1 MTLRELRVRRLLSV
15 HDLAHGVGLSPSTVS
30 TIESHRGH
38 ASFPT
43 IRKISAH
50 LGVAPL
56 EVDEFR
62 AAVQRRMG
70 TA

>member
-15 HDLAHGVGLSPSTVS
+15 HDLANAVGISPSTVS

-38 ASFPT
+38 ASFGT
-43 IRKISAH
+43 IRKISAY

-56 EVDEFR
+56 DVDEFR
-62 AAVQRRMG
+62 ASVQRH
-70 TA
+70 TS